1 MTKFTDFIN
10 NTITNSGNILRS
22 GFGSKFQIDN
32 KIGKNNL
39 VTEYDYKSEKYIIDE
54 IKKAFPTHNIISEE
68 KGSVNN
74 NSEYDWIIDPLD
86 GTVNYAN
93 NIPIFSVSIALS
105 KNGQLIA
112 GAVYQPILDE
122 LFSAEL
128 GNGAKLNGE
137 TIKVSNK
144 SDLNTSLLVTG
155 FPYDINNDPKNA
167 IRSFTNI
174 VKRGI
179 PVRRL
184 GSAALDL
191 AYVACGRFEGF
202 WEVNLNSWDVAAGIL
217 IVNEA
222 GGKCT
227 NYSGIDTLIND
238 KEILATNGLIHD
250 ELLRV
255 INEN

>member
-39 VTEYDYKSEKYIIDE
+39 VTEYDYKSEQYIVDE
-54 IKKAFPTHNIISEE
+54 IKKAYPTHNIISEE
-68 KGSVNN
+68 EGSVNN

-137 TIKVSNK
+137 SIIVSNK
-144 SDLNTSLLVTG
+144 SDMNTSLLVTG

-167 IRSFTNI
+167 IKSFTNI

-179 PVRRL
+179 PIRRL

-227 NYSGIDTLIND
+227 NYNGIDSLVDD

-250 ELLRV
+250 EAIRV

>member
-10 NTITNSGNILRS
+10 NTITNSGNILRT

-39 VTEYDYKSEKYIIDE
+39 VTEYDYKSEKYIVEE

-68 KGSVNN
+68 KGSVDN

-105 KNGQLIA
+105 KNGELIA
-112 GAVYQPILDE
+112 GAVYQPILNE

-128 GNGAKLNGE
+128 GKGAKLNGE
-137 TIKVSNK
+137 PITVSNK
-144 SDLNTSLLVTG
+144 SDMNTSLLVTG

-179 PVRRL
+179 PIRRL

-227 NYSGIDTLIND
+227 NYKGIKSLVDD
-238 KEILATNGLIHD
+238 KEILATNGQIHD
-250 ELLRV
+250 EALRV
-255 INEN
+255 INED

>member
-22 GFGSKFQIDN
+22 GFGSKFQIEN

-39 VTEYDYKSEKYIIDE
+39 VTEYDYKSEKYIVDE

-68 KGSVNN
+68 EGSVDN

-93 NIPIFSVSIALS
+93 NIPIFSVSIALRE
-105 KNGQLIA
+105 NGNLIA
-112 GAVYQPILDE
+112 GAVYQPILNE
-122 LFSAEL
+122 LFTAEL
-128 GNGAKLNGE
+128 GNGAKMNGE
-137 TIKVSNK
+137 YITVSNK
-144 SDLNTSLLVTG
+144 IEMNTSLLVTG

-179 PVRRL
+179 PIRRL

-217 IVNEA
+217 LVNEA

-227 NYSGIDTLIND
+227 NYNGKDSLVED
-238 KEILATNGLIHD
+238 KEILATNGKIH
-250 ELLRV
+250 EEALRV
-255 INEN
+255 INED

>member
-10 NTITNSGNILRS
+10 NTITNSGNILRN

-39 VTEYDYKSEKYIIDE
+39 VTEFDFKSEKYIVDE

-105 KNGQLIA
+105 KNKELIA

-137 TIKVSNK
+137 PIGVSNK
-144 SDLNTSLLVTG
+144 SDMNTSLLVTG

-167 IRSFTNI
+167 IKSFTNI

-179 PVRRL
+179 PIRRL

-217 IVNEA
+217 IVQEA

-227 NYSGIDTLIND
+227 NYMGEGSLVDD
-238 KEILATNGLIHD
+238 KEILATNGQIHD
-250 ELLRV
+250 EAIRV
-255 INEN
+255 INED

>member
-22 GFGSKFQIDN
+22 GFGSKFQIEN
-32 KIGKNNL
+32 KTGKNNL
-39 VTEYDYKSEKYIIDE
+39 VTEYDYKSEKYIVDE

-68 KGSVNN
+68 EGSVNN

-93 NIPIFSVSIALS
+93 NIPIFSVSIALRE
-105 KNGQLIA
+105 NGNLIA
-112 GAVYQPILDE
+112 GAVYQPILNE
-122 LFSAEL
+122 LFTAEL
-128 GNGAKLNGE
+128 GNGAKMNGE
-137 TIKVSNK
+137 YITVSNK
-144 SDLNTSLLVTG
+144 IEMNTSLLVTG

-179 PVRRL
+179 PIRRL

-217 IVNEA
+217 LVNEA

-227 NYSGIDTLIND
+227 NYNGKDSLVED
-238 KEILATNGLIHD
+238 KEILATNGKIH
-250 ELLRV
+250 EEALRV
-255 INEN
+255 INED

>member
-10 NTITNSGNILRS
+10 NTITNSGIILRN

-39 VTEYDYKSEKYIIDE
+39 VTEYDYKSEKYIVDE

-68 KGSVNN
+68 EGSVNN

-137 TIKVSNK
+137 SITVSDK
-144 SDLNTSLLVTG
+144 SDMNTSLLVTG

-179 PVRRL
+179 PIRRL

-217 IVNEA
+217 IANEA

-227 NYSGIDTLIND
+227 NYNGISSIVDD
-238 KEILATNGLIHD
+238 KEILATNGQIHE
-250 ELLRV
+250 ELLQV
-255 INEN
+255 INED

>member
-105 KNGQLIA
+105 ENGQLIA

-137 TIKVSNK
+137 TIKISNK

-238 KEILATNGLIHD
+238 KEILATNGLIHE

>member
-22 GFGSKFQIDN
+22 GFGSKFQIEN
-32 KIGKNNL
+32 KTGKNNL
-39 VTEYDYKSEKYIIDE
+39 VTEYDYKSEKYIVDE

-68 KGSVNN
+68 EGSVNN

-93 NIPIFSVSIALS
+93 NIPIFSVSIALRE
-105 KNGQLIA
+105 NGNLIA
-112 GAVYQPILDE
+112 GAVYQPILNE
-122 LFSAEL
+122 LFTAEL
-128 GNGAKLNGE
+128 GNGAKMNE
-137 TIKVSNK
+137 EYITVSNK
-144 SDLNTSLLVTG
+144 IEMNTSLLVTG

-179 PVRRL
+179 PIRRL

-217 IVNEA
+217 LVNEA

-227 NYSGIDTLIND
+227 NYNGKDSLVED
-238 KEILATNGLIHD
+238 KEILATNGKIH
-250 ELLRV
+250 EEALRV
-255 INEN
+255 INED

>member
-39 VTEYDYKSEKYIIDE
+39 VTEYDYKSETYIVEE
-54 IKKAFPTHNIISEE
+54 IKKAYPTHNIISEE

-74 NSEYDWIIDPLD
+74 NSDYDWIIDPLD

-105 KNGQLIA
+105 KNGELIA

-137 TIKVSNK
+137 PIKVSNK
-144 SDLNTSLLVTG
+144 SDMNTSLLVTG

-179 PVRRL
+179 PIRRL

-227 NYSGIDTLIND
+227 NYKGIQSLVDD
-238 KEILATNGLIHD
+238 QEILATNGEIH
-250 ELLRV
+250 EEALRA
-255 INEN
+255 INED

>member
-10 NTITNSGNILRS
+10 NTITNSGNILRT

-39 VTEYDYKSEKYIIDE
+39 VTEYDYKSEKYIVEE

-68 KGSVNN
+68 KGSVDN

-105 KNGQLIA
+105 KNGELIA
-112 GAVYQPILDE
+112 GAVYQPILNE

-128 GNGAKLNGE
+128 GKGAKLNGE
-137 TIKVSNK
+137 PITVSNK
-144 SDLNTSLLVTG
+144 SDMNTSLLVTG

-167 IRSFTNI
+167 IRSFTSI

-179 PVRRL
+179 PIRRL

-227 NYSGIDTLIND
+227 NYKGIKSLVDD
-238 KEILATNGLIHD
+238 KEILATNGQIHD
-250 ELLRV
+250 EALRV
-255 INEN
+255 INED

>member
-10 NTITNSGNILRS
+10 NTITNSGIILRN

-39 VTEYDYKSEKYIIDE
+39 VTEYDYKSEQFIIDE
-54 IKKAFPTHNIISEE
+54 ITKAFPTHNIISEE
-68 KGSVNN
+68 EGSVNN
-74 NSEYDWIIDPLD
+74 GSEYDWIIDPLD

-93 NIPIFSVSIALS
+93 NIPIFSVSIALR
-105 KNGQLIA
+105 KEGQFIA

-122 LFSAEL
+122 LFSAEK
-128 GNGAKLNGE
+128 GGGAKLNG
-137 TIKVSNK
+137 TPIYVSNK
-144 SDLNTSLLVTG
+144 NEMNTSLLVTG

-167 IRSFTNI
+167 IKSFTNI

-179 PVRRL
+179 PIRRL

-227 NYSGIDTLIND
+227 NYKGDNSKVED
-238 KEILATNGLIHD
+238 KEILATNGLIH
-250 ELLRV
+250 EESIRV
-255 INEN
+255 INED